1 MQNNMLSQLKDLSI
15 KIQKIQ
21 SNTSVILSAPQNK
34 SEEQQ
39 GNQRNTQQNPS
50 SCTNHLQQIL
60 SKLRDI

>member
-1 MQNNMLSQLKDLSI
+1 MQNNMLSQLRDLSI

-39 GNQRNTQQNPS
+39 GNQTQQNPS

-60 SKLRDI
+60 SKLRDM